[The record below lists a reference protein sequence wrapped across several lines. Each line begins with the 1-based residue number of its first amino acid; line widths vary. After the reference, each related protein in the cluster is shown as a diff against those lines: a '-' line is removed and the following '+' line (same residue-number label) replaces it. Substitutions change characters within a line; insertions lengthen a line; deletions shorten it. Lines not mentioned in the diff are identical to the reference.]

1 MTARPTVL
9 TAGETMALM
18 DPFEDGTPGLG
29 SRFVVRI
36 AGAETNYG
44 IGLSRLGIPVR
55 WISKVGDDPWGEMVV
70 DTLHGEGID
79 LGYVQKE
86 RNAATGLFFKWRR
99 AGKSYVLY
107 YRNGSAASLLGPGD
121 VPDDALEGVAH
132 MHLTGIT
139 MAISETAGKLVLDLA
154 QRASKRGITVSFDPN
169 YRPALW
175 TSPKAALD
183 AQLPVLQ
190 FVDWY
195 LCGLEEGQLLFGVD
209 GEQRL
214 EDSVRDAGA
223 RNLAVRV
230 GERGAVVRDGGGLV
244 TVPPVMLETVLDEIG
259 AGDGFAAGF
268 TYGLLK
274 RWPPPDCA
282 RAGNLIAA
290 AALRGTGDWET
301 LPYLGEV
308 QSDMEAIATTDW
320 SQA

>member
-1 MTARPTVL
+1 MTPRPQVL

-18 DPFEDGTPGLG
+18 DPLEDGAPALG
-29 SRFVVRI
+29 SRFRVRI

-44 IGLSRLGIPVR
+44 IGLSRLGVAVR
-55 WISKVGDDPWGEMVV
+55 WISKVGEDPWGEMIV
-70 DTLHGEGID
+70 DTLRAEGID

-86 RNAATGLFFKWRR
+86 RKAATGLFFKWRR
-99 AGKSYVLY
+99 AGKSYVVY
-107 YRNGSAASLLGPGD
+107 YRNGSAASLLGPGN
-121 VPDDALEGVAH
+121 VPDDALEGVVH
-132 MHLTGIT
+132 VHLTGIT
-139 MAISETAGKLVLDLA
+139 MAISETARELVLDLA
-154 QRASKRGITVSFDPN
+154 QRASQRGITVSFDPN

-183 AQLPVLQ
+183 AQLPVLS

-195 LCGLEEGQLLFGVD
+195 LCGFEEGHLLFGID
-209 GEQRL
+209 GEQQL
-214 EDSVRDAGA
+214 EDLVRDAGV

-230 GERGAVVRDGGGLV
+230 GERGALVRDGGRLV
-244 TVPPVMLETVLDEIG
+244 TVPPVKLETVLDEVG

-268 TYGLLK
+268 TYGLLEG
-274 RWPPPDCA
+274 WPPPHCA

-308 QSDMEAIATTDW
+308 QSDLEAIATTDW